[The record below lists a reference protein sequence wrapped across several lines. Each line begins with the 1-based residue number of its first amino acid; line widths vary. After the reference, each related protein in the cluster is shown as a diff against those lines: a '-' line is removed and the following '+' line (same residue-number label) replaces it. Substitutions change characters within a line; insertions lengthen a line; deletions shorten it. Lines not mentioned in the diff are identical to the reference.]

1 MKYCRFHLNGS
12 AHYGLVEPVA
22 GNDEITRLLLQPP
35 QSSDGDV
42 EGLPSRR
49 MDHIPLAQASL
60 LPPVEPSK
68 IVCIGRNYREH
79 AAELGHDV
87 PLEPLIFLK
96 PPSSLLPPGAT
107 ILRPKVSERTD
118 YEGELGVVIARRC
131 RQLAEGDDVRPY
143 ILGYTCVND
152 FTARDLQNKDG
163 QWTRAKGFDTF
174 CPVGPVVT
182 DGKSDDGKNDDGTN
196 TDGTS
201 DDGIDADGS
210 NIDPWAGVSVE
221 TRVNGE
227 VKQSGN
233 TRDFI
238 FPLDVII
245 RYISQ
250 IMTLEPGDLIST
262 GTPKGVGP
270 VVAGDVIEVSI
281 PGIGVLRNAVAD
293 RT

>member
-1 MKYCRFHLNGS
+1 MKFCRFHLNGS
-12 AHYGLVEPVA
+12 AHYGLVESVA
-22 GNDEITRLLLQPP
+22 GNGGDNEDNITRLLLQSP
-35 QSSDGDV
+35 QSSEGDV

-49 MDHIPLAQASL
+49 MDRIPLAQASL
-60 LPPVEPSK
+60 LPPVQPSK
-68 IVCIGRNYREH
+68 IVCVGRNYREH
-79 AAELGHDV
+79 AAELGHEV
-87 PLEPLIFLK
+87 PQEPLLFFK
-96 PPSSLLPPGAT
+96 PPSSLLPPGGT

-131 RQLAEGDDVRPY
+131 HQLAESDDVRPY

-174 CPVGPVVT
+174 CPVGPLVI
-182 DGKSDDGKNDDGTN
+182 DGL
-196 TDGTS
+196 
-201 DDGIDADGS
+201 
-210 NIDPWAGVSVE
+210 DPWAGVQVE

-227 VKQSGN
+227 VRQSGN

-262 GTPKGVGP
+262 GTPKGVVP
-270 VVAGDVIEVSI
+270 VVTGDVIEVSI
-281 PGIGVLRNAVAD
+281 EGVGQLRNPVAD
-293 RT
+293 QP